1 MNFWC
6 LAIFLLKKYGNLYEN
21 KGTYMYEQAKGLDF
35 SEIINMRDGME
46 VAISAGYTSTRMQF
60 SLT

>member
-1 MNFWC
+1 MGIYMRTR
-6 LAIFLLKKYGNLYEN
+6 AH
-21 KGTYMYEQAKGLDF
+21 YMYEQAKGLDF
-35 SEIINMRDGME
+35 SEIINVRDGME

>member
-1 MNFWC
+1 M
-6 LAIFLLKKYGNLYEN
+6 
-21 KGTYMYEQAKGLDF
+21 GTYMYEQAKGLDF

-46 VAISAGYTSTRMQF
+46 VAISACYTSARMQF